1 MSQLPQ
7 ELIEAI
13 VEEVEGHSNLTACSL
28 VARAFLRPSQSR
40 LFRTK
45 SLRSGAYFAFDQ
57 ALEVLNRY
65 PHLAV
70 HLRDLTIDI
79 PNSQSAQAALGA
91 VLRLLPN
98 VERLAVNG
106 NALAWNGLGV
116 LPALAAAILAVIS
129 LPSLERLHLLRIHP
143 PSSVLLHAASSVRV
157 LSLDRVVLFGGR
169 DPDIPSHSCSN
180 ARLEYLIL
188 PHCLATPALLR
199 ECDFLLDVR
208 HLQRL
213 AVHVQPSP
221 WDYHRT
227 LIVSSSNHLRH
238 LELDC
243 GDLSFTLNLPPLPVL
258 QTMTLILA
266 RSKDDDGYW
275 VLPSGLALTV
285 AALAVAASRLE
296 ALTFTVLIPI
306 LKIQAPWRHTALPV
320 FDTHDYR
327 DQFPLL
333 RTVHCCV
340 GCVDQYATIQD
351 LYFEV
356 ALKRVIRLMEQTLPA
371 PHADGILTFGRSVQR
386 SRLNYMAHLP

>member
-1 MSQLPQ
+1 
-7 ELIEAI
+7 
-13 VEEVEGHSNLTACSL
+13 
-28 VARAFLRPSQSR
+28 QSR
-40 LFRTK
+40 LFRAK
-45 SLRSGAYFAFDQ
+45 SFRSGAYFAFDQ

-70 HLRDLTIDI
+70 HLRDLTIAI
-79 PNSQSAQAALGA
+79 PKSQSAQAALGA
-91 VLRLLPN
+91 VLRLLLN

-116 LPALAAAILAVIS
+116 LPALAAAILAAIS
-129 LPSLERLHLLRIHP
+129 LPSLECLHLLRIHP

-157 LSLDRVVLFGGR
+157 LSLDRVVLFG
-169 DPDIPSHSCSN
+169 
-180 ARLEYLIL
+180 
-188 PHCLATPALLR
+188 ATPALLR
-199 ECDFLLDVR
+199 ECDLLLDVR

-213 AVHVQPSP
+213 AVHVQPSL

-275 VLPSGLALTV
+275 ILPSGLALTV

-320 FDTHDYR
+320 
-327 DQFPLL
+327 
-333 RTVHCCV
+333 
-340 GCVDQYATIQD
+340 
-351 LYFEV
+351 
-356 ALKRVIRLMEQTLPA
+356 ALKRVVRLMEQTLPA
-371 PHADGILTFGRSVQR
+371 PHVDGILTFGRSVQR
-386 SRLNYMAHLP
+386 SCLNYMAHLP